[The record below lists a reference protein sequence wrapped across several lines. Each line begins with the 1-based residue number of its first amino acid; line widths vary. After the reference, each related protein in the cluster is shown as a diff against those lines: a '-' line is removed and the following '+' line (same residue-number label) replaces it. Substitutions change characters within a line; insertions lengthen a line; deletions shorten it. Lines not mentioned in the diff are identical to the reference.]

1 MVAIEGGG
9 LWFGVEGAGEI
20 FKEVLFLE
28 AWEVVVDHTWGD
40 FHDTA
45 EEVGLLCGEGV
56 GEELVEDGEA
66 EAEEVLEERI
76 DIFWGADEP
85 HCFFDNIHFQW
96 FGRK

>member
-1 MVAIEGGG
+1 M
-9 LWFGVEGAGEI
+9 
-20 FKEVLFLE
+20 
-28 AWEVVVDHTWGD
+28 VVDHTWGD

-76 DIFWGADEP
+76 DIF
-85 HCFFDNIHFQW
+85 
-96 FGRK
+96 